1 MAFSKTTSN
10 FRWWEQEDGSPSKAE
25 GIFSLVAYLDN
36 KQQTRKQNNMIN
48 ARLYGNQPA
57 SIYDYGYSSSDY
69 FAFGIPENRISYNA
83 VAMTVDT
90 LVSKI
95 GKNNPK
101 VTFLTSEGDWTAQN
115 TAKKLEKFV
124 MGDFQQ
130 NKMHQLG
137 KQVFKD
143 CCIEDLGVAKHFIQ
157 GNRVI
162 SERCWPNEIYV
173 DEVDARYGEP
183 THMYHAKYVSRRL
196 LKAEYPDK
204 EMNIE
209 TANQS
214 LGTKGGLPDAPADE
228 FVIVIESW
236 KLPEL
241 DDNGKYVNGKH
252 SISLSNCVLFEE
264 EWEHNWFPFSFMR
277 WNTRLLGF
285 YGQSLSEELTPLQLE
300 VNKLMRDIQTSY
312 NYLLAPKMFLPNGSK
327 IPEHHLDNEIGTIIK
342 GSVKPEII
350 GNGQIF
356 PSEAYAH
363 LRFLIESM
371 FERAG
376 LTQLSATGKKPGGL
390 DAAVAMREYQDIES
404 ERFAAVQQAYE
415 QWYVD
420 TATIRLELSKRL
432 KSPVVKFEGK
442 RSIEKLDL
450 REVDLE
456 DLAYVMK
463 VMPTNMLP
471 ETPAGQLM
479 MLKELQAMGLV
490 DTAGSSALLD
500 FPDVNGFLSTK
511 NAAWNY
517 FHKLI
522 SKMAY
527 EGEMD
532 PPDPSM
538 PLELGLQMV
547 QQHYDLYKLQGA
559 PEENLQLFRTWLSQ
573 ARAILG
579 KAAAQAQAAQMPMPQ
594 PGEGAGQAPMPEMA
608 PQQSAPAG
616 LLPQIPQG

>member
-1 MAFSKTTSN
+1 MMSN
-10 FRWWEQEDGSPSKAE
+10 KSGYRWWEEEGENKAGS
-25 GIFSLVAYLDN
+25 IFSLVSYLDN
-36 KQQTRKQNNMIN
+36 KQHTRKQNNMIN

-57 SIYDYGYSSSDY
+57 SIYDYGYTSSDY
-69 FAFGIPENRISYNA
+69 FAFGVPENRISYNI

-95 GKNNPK
+95 GKNMPK

-115 TAKKLEKFV
+115 MAKKLEKFV

-130 NKMHQLG
+130 HKIYNLG

-143 CCIEDLGVAKHFIQ
+143 SCIEDLGIAKHFVH
-157 GNRVI
+157 GDKVC
-162 SERCWPNEIYV
+162 SERVWPNELYI

-204 EMNIE
+204 EMLIDS
-209 TANQS
+209 ANQS
-214 LGTKGGLPDAPADE
+214 LGTRGGLPDAPADE
-228 FVIVIESW
+228 FVVVIESW

-241 DDNGKYVNGKH
+241 DDNGDYVNGKH
-252 SISLSNCVLFEE
+252 SISLSNTVLFEE
-264 EWEHNWFPFSFMR
+264 EWEYSWFPFSVMR
-277 WNTRLLGF
+277 WNTRLLGY

-312 NYLLAPKMFLPNGSK
+312 NYLLAPKMFIPNGSK
-327 IPEHHLDNEIGTIIK
+327 IPEAHLDNEIGTIIK
-342 GSVKPEII
+342 GASKPEII
-350 GNGQIF
+350 GNGAIF
-356 PSEAYAH
+356 PAEAYNH
-363 LRFLIESM
+363 LRFLIESA

-404 ERFAAVQQAYE
+404 ERFASVQQGYE
-415 QWYVD
+415 DWYVQ
-420 TATIRLELSKRL
+420 TAKIRLELSKRL
-432 KSPVVKFEGK
+432 KNPVVKFEGK

-450 REVDLE
+450 RDVDLE

-463 VMPTNMLP
+463 IMPTNMLP

-479 MLKELQAMGLV
+479 MLKELQAMQLI

-500 FPDVNGFLSTK
+500 FPDVNGFLSSK

-517 FHKLI
+517 FNKLI
-522 SKMAY
+522 SRMAY
-527 EGEMD
+527 DGELD

-579 KAAAQAQAAQMPMPQ
+579 KAAAQAQAAQIPMPQ
-594 PGEGAGQAPMPEMA
+594 PGEGGGQTQSPEAPMP
-608 PQQSAPAG
+608 PQMTPPG
-616 LLPQIPQG
+616 PQG